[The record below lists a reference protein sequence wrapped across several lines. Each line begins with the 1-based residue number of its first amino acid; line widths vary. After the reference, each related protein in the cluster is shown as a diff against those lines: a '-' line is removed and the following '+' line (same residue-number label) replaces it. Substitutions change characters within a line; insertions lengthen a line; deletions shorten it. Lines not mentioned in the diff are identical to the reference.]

1 MAIFSPGGFTR
12 SGVTNVIRRSNKK
25 CYHFFSLFFA
35 RKSPVYTPV
44 KLPIFAYFCKSC
56 LVYTPVKT
64 QQKLFSFLP
73 AKLEYTYSLLLDKRS
88 FRTRYMNL
96 LLFWLHHMSEEQ
108 THLPTQK
115 SSQLQRE
122 KLTQWLSPYFP
133 SFYIKRSYLDQ
144 VNCEIN
150 MCALIQ
156 QIHQSDN
163 MLQHESFTIHI
174 AVVNL

>member
-1 MAIFSPGGFTR
+1 MIFCIFSPGGFTR

-25 CYHFFSLFFA
+25 CYHFFSLFLRFFYDFFYDFFTIFA

-44 KLPIFAYFCKSC
+44 KLPIFAYFCKKY

-96 LLFWLHHMSEEQ
+96 LLFSVVTPHNRGSNSLTDSEIKSVTKGKANPVSKSVLSLPSTLSVPILIESTVKSTC
-108 THLPTQK
+108 TH
-115 SSQLQRE
+115 
-122 KLTQWLSPYFP
+122 
-133 SFYIKRSYLDQ
+133 
-144 VNCEIN
+144 
-150 MCALIQ
+150 
-156 QIHQSDN
+156 
-163 MLQHESFTIHI
+163 
-174 AVVNL
+174 